1 MANSYK
7 ILGQI
12 APTANTLTNAYSTD
26 SASAV
31 LNTIYICNQDTANA
45 NVDIIVRPTGVALA
59 NQHYILRQQKLDAA
73 DTIIL
78 NLNITMNSSTI
89 IAANIAGRSGETK
102 TPNCSISVLHNASN
116 IRNTRTNISYRK
128 YTYKCV

>member
-1 MANSYK
+1 MPNSYK

-12 APTANTLTNAYSTD
+12 APTANTLTNAYSTS

-31 LNTIYICNQDTANA
+31 LNSIYICNQDTANA

-89 IAANIAGRSGETK
+89 IAANVAGRSGETK
-102 TPNCSISVLHNASN
+102 TPNCSISIFGVE
-116 IRNTRTNISYRK
+116 IT
-128 YTYKCV
+128 

>member
-1 MANSYK
+1 MANAYK

-12 APTANTLTNAYSTD
+12 APVANTLTNAYSTS

-59 NQHYILRQQKLDAA
+59 NQHYILRQQNVMQAETL
-73 DTIIL
+73 IL

-89 IAANIAGRSGETK
+89 IAANVAGRSGETK
-102 TPNCSISVLHNASN
+102 TPNCSISIFGVE
-116 IRNTRTNISYRK
+116 IT
-128 YTYKCV
+128 